1 MIDLYYKFC
10 FTIVPSYL
18 GSILKVCRSVYMH
31 HVSRSRS
38 TCCREEI
45 VRVFSYLNSSYF
57 FLISEAAVKMF
68 CTSESYSS
76 RTFSLSTRNKNKIM
90 IYRSQTATILL
101 LVAHFWPDV
110 ALLRQTLLAHF
121 RNLRSQRC
129 DFQQQPLTR
138 VRQAVLHLRTDVRMC
153 GEHEWCG
160 PTCNSVE

>member
-1 MIDLYYKFC
+1 MINFYYKFY

-18 GSILKVCRSVYMH
+18 GSILKVCRSVYEYMH

-38 TCCREEI
+38 TWTWRNRTSFFIPKLVVFLLDFGGCREDVLHE
-45 VRVFSYLNSSYF
+45 RVVLFSN
-57 FLISEAAVKMF
+57 FLSVDTKQ
-68 CTSESYSS
+68 
-76 RTFSLSTRNKNKIM
+76 NKNM

-101 LVAHFWPDV
+101 LVAHFWPNV

-121 RNLRSQRC
+121 SNLRSQR
-129 DFQQQPLTR
+129 LTL

-160 PTCNSVE
+160 ATCNSVE